1 MTMGAAMPT
10 GRKVTEMVINA
21 LIGMLATL
29 FLLFG
34 TGAWSRK
41 ENAAD
46 HARDMQSVMEMQ
58 TRTLDILCETPGNA
72 QKRPCT
78 APKPTL
84 SKTVTR
90 ARERFGVALAV
101 LGILTMLV
109 ELVGT
114 G

>member
-1 MTMGAAMPT
+1 MPT
-10 GRKVTEMVINA
+10 GKKIVELAINA
-21 LIGMLATL
+21 ALGLLATL

-41 ENAAD
+41 ENASD
-46 HARDMQSVMEMQ
+46 HAADMAAVMEMQ

-84 SKTVTR
+84 SKP
-90 ARERFGVALAV
+90 
-101 LGILTMLV
+101 
-109 ELVGT
+109 
-114 G
+114 

>member
-46 HARDMQSVMEMQ
+46 HARDMQSVIELQ
-58 TRTLDILCETPGNA
+58 TRTLDIICDTPENHA
-72 QKRPCT
+72 KRPCT
-78 APKPTL
+78 TPRPEL
-84 SKTVTR
+84 
-90 ARERFGVALAV
+90 ERRDK
-101 LGILTMLV
+101 
-109 ELVGT
+109 
-114 G
+114 